1 VAAWSDPHSSL
12 TTCWSLRWKSGLMLG
27 VIMEGIARRM
37 FEFKLFTC
45 CSTIIA
51 EHVIIIA

>member
-1 VAAWSDPHSSL
+1 
-12 TTCWSLRWKSGLMLG
+12 LMLG